1 MVDLIVTVN
10 ELTEAALC
18 ACRMAGYANPE
29 EKLLI
34 TLLTAADGTPIRLI
48 LDRRCLPPEVK
59 PHDTS

>member
-1 MVDLIVTVN
+1 MDLIVTVN

-18 ACRMAGYANPE
+18 ACRMTDYAKPE

-34 TLLTAADGTPIRLI
+34 TRLTSADGTLVRLI